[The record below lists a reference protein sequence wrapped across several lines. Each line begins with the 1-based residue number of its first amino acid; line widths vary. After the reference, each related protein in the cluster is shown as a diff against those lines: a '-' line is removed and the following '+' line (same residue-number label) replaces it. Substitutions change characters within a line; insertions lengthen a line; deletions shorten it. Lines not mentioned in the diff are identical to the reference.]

1 MNMKS
6 IRLRA
11 HEVQGILDG
20 RQTQT
25 RRIVKAQIDHECWVG
40 TENGPV
46 PSLPDWSKVGI
57 AEGKLWCGN
66 CGWLALNPLGCPYG
80 KTGDVL
86 YVRETWKPENMK
98 SHDEY
103 LVGVRYKADD
113 SWKQIP
119 IFGPVYNAFHAGKG
133 KSWQPSLFMPKEAA
147 RIFLRITDIRVER
160 LQDITEEDAKAEG
173 AEPMHHRCGGFGY
186 YEAGG
191 ETMECT
197 CLSWDQGEYCMGFKL
212 LWQSINGP
220 DSWQTNPWVWLVTF
234 ERIDKPE

>member
-1 MNMKS
+1 MKMKP
-6 IRLRA
+6 
-11 HEVQGILDG
+11 ILFSTPMVAAILEG
-20 RQTQT
+20 KKTQT
-25 RRIVKAQIDHECWVG
+25 RRIVKAKIDHECWVG

-86 YVRETWKPENMK
+86 YVRETWAVTCGGKYE
-98 SHDEY
+98 
-103 LVGVRYKADD
+103 YKADGGFPPRIIHESANESGGED
-113 SWKQIP
+113 VVTERW
-119 IFGPVYNAFHAGKG
+119 F
-133 KSWQPSLFMPKEAA
+133 PSIHMPKEAC
-147 RIFLRITDIRVER
+147 RLFLRITDIRVER
-160 LQDITEEDAKAEG
+160 LQDITEEDAMSEG
-173 AEPMHHRCGGFGY
+173 TEPMHHRCGGFGY

-191 ETMECT
+191 EIMECT

-220 DSWQTNPWVWLVTF
+220 DSWERNDWVWVVNF